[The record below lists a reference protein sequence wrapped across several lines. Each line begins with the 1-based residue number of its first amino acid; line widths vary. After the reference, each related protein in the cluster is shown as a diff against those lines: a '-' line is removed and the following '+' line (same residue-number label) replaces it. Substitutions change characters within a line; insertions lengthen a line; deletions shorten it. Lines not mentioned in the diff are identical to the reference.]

1 MPRGLSGINGIE
13 CAFEHGLLPYVI
25 CEIGNGHI
33 LGRREA
39 LADLLL
45 RLHESVG

>member
-1 MPRGLSGINGIE
+1 MARGLSGIDGIE
-13 CAFEHGLLPYVI
+13 RDLEDGLISCVI
-25 CEIGNGHI
+25 CEISNGHI
-33 LGRREA
+33 LGRRKA